1 MSRLYLRKGEVGSN
15 YAVSSWQS
23 VMFSEFEAQMSSEA
37 RPFPCVFG
45 VAGLSCRTSYA
56 ICFSIPSTSRCS
68 ASSSRSLSLNPAR
81 YGPNTS
87 LVRVYPAA
95 AGADARAYYRKMWLT
110 LDQLARL
117 DKSPWPDTIP
127 EQIDHPMWEFSF
139 AGEPIF
145 VVCSTPAH
153 VMRQSRRSSAFMLTF
168 QPRWVF
174 EKILGTEKAAAAAF
188 AEVRKRLIPYDSTSP
203 SPLLGRYGASDGRE
217 YQQYFLPD
225 DNHARNGMSVR
236 QARAEQD
243 PSNRRQGASGMTRII
258 AGTKT
263 EFSIDPAILD
273 VASGAGQRRAAARR
287 RGQGASF
294 PHPPRGRNPGDHQRR
309 AEFHVGRR
317 RADLPRR
324 RHHPLARRHA
334 SPIRGAG

>member
-1 MSRLYLRKGEVGSN
+1 MSRLYLKKGEVGSS

-23 VMFSEFEAQMSSEA
+23 VMFSEFESQLSSEA

-45 VAGLSCRTSYA
+45 VSGYRADQLRYLFLDPFEVEVLGAQLA
-56 ICFSIPSTSRCS
+56 QFV
-68 ASSSRSLSLNPAR
+68 AESRSL
-81 YGPNTS
+81 GPNTS
-87 LVRVYPAA
+87 LVVFTRPRPVQTL
-95 AGADARAYYRKMWLT
+95 DAYYRKMWLT

-174 EKILGTEKAAAAAF
+174 EKILGTEKAASAAF

-203 SPLLGRYGASDGRE
+203 SPLLGRYGNNDGRE

-225 DNHARNGMSVR
+225 DNHAETGCPFAKLA
-236 QARAEQD
+236 Q
-243 PSNRRQGASGMTRII
+243 
-258 AGTKT
+258 TK
-263 EFSIDPAILD
+263 
-273 VASGAGQRRAAARR
+273 
-287 RGQGASF
+287 
-294 PHPPRGRNPGDHQRR
+294 
-309 AEFHVGRR
+309 
-317 RADLPRR
+317 
-324 RHHPLARRHA
+324 A
-334 SPIRGAG
+334 SPIEDREQAA

>member
-1 MSRLYLRKGEVGSN
+1 MSRLYLRRAEVGSS

-45 VAGLSCRTSYA
+45 VSGYRADQLRYLFLDPFKVDVLGAQLA
-56 ICFSIPSTSRCS
+56 QFV
-68 ASSSRSLSLNPAR
+68 AESRSL
-81 YGPNTS
+81 GPNTS
-87 LVRVYPAA
+87 LVLFTRPRPVQTL
-95 AGADARAYYRKMWLT
+95 DTYYRKMWLT

-117 DKSPWPDTIP
+117 DKIPCPETIP

-174 EKILGTEKAAAAAF
+174 EKILGTEKAASAAF

-203 SPLLGRYGASDGRE
+203 SPLLGRYGNSDGRE

-225 DNHARNGMSVR
+225 DNHV
-236 QARAEQD
+236 QAGCPFAKLAL
-243 PSNRRQGASGMTRII
+243 N
-258 AGTKT
+258 KT
-263 EFSIDPAILD
+263 
-273 VASGAGQRRAAARR
+273 
-287 RGQGASF
+287 
-294 PHPPRGRNPGDHQRR
+294 
-309 AEFHVGRR
+309 
-317 RADLPRR
+317 
-324 RHHPLARRHA
+324 
-334 SPIRGAG
+334 SPIEDREQAA

>member
-1 MSRLYLRKGEVGSN
+1 MSRLYLGKSEVGSN

-23 VMFSEFEAQMSSEA
+23 VMFSEFEGQMSSEA
-37 RPFPCVFG
+37 RPFPCIFG
-45 VAGLSCRTSYA
+45 VSGYRADQLRYLFLDPFEVESLGAQLAHYIA
-56 ICFSIPSTSRCS
+56 E
-68 ASSSRSLSLNPAR
+68 SRSL
-81 YGPNTS
+81 GPNTS
-87 LVRVYPAA
+87 LVVFTRPQPVQTLN
-95 AGADARAYYRKMWLT
+95 AYYRKMWLT

-174 EKILGTEKAAAAAF
+174 ERILGTEKAASAAF

-203 SPLLGRYGASDGRE
+203 SPLLGRYGNNDGRE

-225 DNHARNGMSVR
+225 DNHVESGCPFAKLAQNMASQTEDRE
-236 QARAEQD
+236 QAA
-243 PSNRRQGASGMTRII
+243 
-258 AGTKT
+258 
-263 EFSIDPAILD
+263 
-273 VASGAGQRRAAARR
+273 
-287 RGQGASF
+287 
-294 PHPPRGRNPGDHQRR
+294 
-309 AEFHVGRR
+309 
-317 RADLPRR
+317 
-324 RHHPLARRHA
+324 
-334 SPIRGAG
+334 